1 MEGLSFSYPSW
12 YVVFCL
18 LAGLAYALVL
28 YYRDSTFRERL
39 PWLHR
44 ALGVARFITVSLLC
58 LLLLSPLLRSMQTE
72 TRKPVVVLAQDVSES
87 VGLALPD
94 STAYRN
100 SWNALRDKLSAE
112 YDVQSISFGDEVK
125 EGSDAPFTAK
135 KTHIAKALQY
145 IYDLYGNQN
154 LGAVILA
161 SDGIYNQGANPVYA
175 DIKLN
180 APVFTVALGDTTRQ
194 RDLSLSRVFHNRV
207 VYLGDQF
214 SIQVD
219 VAALNAA
226 GSSTVLTVAK
236 VEGKGS
242 QTLRQ
247 ETINIDR
254 SDFFT
259 TREILLDA
267 DKGGV
272 QRYRLTLSP
281 LNGEENKVNN
291 SREIFIDVLDA
302 REKILIL
309 ANSPHPDITALKQ
322 SLTTS
327 RNNEVEIAY
336 AEGFNKDIK
345 AFDLIILHQLP
356 SVRFDLS
363 ATLNAIREQGKPV
376 WYITGEQTNFQRF
389 NQIQN
394 LVKISSSGQSTNEV
408 QARIAEDFSLF
419 TTDEKL
425 ARSITSFPPLVAPF
439 GEFTTGGNVSVFLQQ
454 RIGRVDTRYPLLLF
468 ADQQGSRAAV
478 LCATGLW
485 QWRLF
490 DFLES
495 ENHQRFDDLLGKI
508 VQYLSVK
515 DDKRRFRV
523 LLPKNIFDET
533 ESITFDAELYNESYE
548 LINTADANLTI
559 TDGEGKEYS
568 FTFNKTGRAYTL
580 SAGVLPVGTYQYKAS
595 VNTGSETL
603 SFQGQFSVQPIQLE
617 KYVTTADHGMLGLLS
632 KRYGGEQLYP
642 ADLDK
647 IPGMLSGRSTL
658 KPVIYSTLTT
668 RSVINFKWLF
678 FLLLG
683 LLSMEW
689 FARRYFGAY

>member
-12 YVVFCL
+12 YVVFCI

-100 SWNALRDKLSAE
+100 NWNALRDKLSAE

-125 EGSDAPFTAK
+125 EGTDAPFTAK
-135 KTHIAKALQY
+135 KTHIAKALQH

-254 SDFFT
+254 GDFFT

-363 ATLNAIREQGKPV
+363 ATLNAIREQSKPV

-439 GEFTTGGNVSVFLQQ
+439 GEFTTGGNVSAFLQQ

-548 LINTADANLTI
+548 LINTPDANLTI
-559 TDGEGKEYS
+559 TDGEGKDYS

-580 SAGVLPVGTYQYKAS
+580 SAGILPVGTYQYKAS

-632 KRYGGEQLYP
+632 KRYGGELLYP

-647 IPGMLSGRSTL
+647 IPGMLSGQSTL
-658 KPVIYSTLTT
+658 KPVIYSTMST

>member
-394 LVKISSSGQSTNEV
+394 LVKISSSSQSTNEV